1 MRRREFVTLL
11 GGVAAAWP
19 LGALAQQAGK
29 LLTVGVLG
37 DRASAWSPWTAAF
50 AERLREL
57 GWIEGRTVAI
67 EYRWSEARSERVAEF
82 STELVRQKVDVIVT
96 YGGAVTALKQATASI
111 PIVFA
116 IAVDPV
122 GSGLIESLSR
132 PGGNATG
139 LSLEQ
144 AGTAG
149 KRLELLREVVPRL
162 RRLAIMFDAG
172 YRAAVLETGEVQAAA
187 RALGLEVTPYE
198 IRRAEDIAPVFDALK
213 GQTDALYLVENALT
227 NGNSMSIITL
237 ALNTQLPTIF
247 SAGEIARAGA
257 LMSYGPNYTALFR
270 HAADYVDKI
279 LKGAKPGDL
288 PVEQPTKFDLV
299 INLKTAKAIGLDV
312 PHNLLV
318 LADEVIE

>member
-37 DRASAWSPWTAAF
+37 DRASAWSPWPAAF

-82 STELVRQKVDVIVT
+82 STELVRQKVEVIVT

-122 GSGLIESLSR
+122 
-132 PGGNATG
+132 
-139 LSLEQ
+139 
-144 AGTAG
+144 
-149 KRLELLREVVPRL
+149 
-162 RRLAIMFDAG
+162 
-172 YRAAVLETGEVQAAA
+172 AAV
-187 RALGLEVTPYE
+187 
-198 IRRAEDIAPVFDALK
+198 
-213 GQTDALYLVENALT
+213 
-227 NGNSMSIITL
+227 
-237 ALNTQLPTIF
+237 
-247 SAGEIARAGA
+247 
-257 LMSYGPNYTALFR
+257 
-270 HAADYVDKI
+270 
-279 LKGAKPGDL
+279 
-288 PVEQPTKFDLV
+288 
-299 INLKTAKAIGLDV
+299 
-312 PHNLLV
+312 
-318 LADEVIE
+318 